1 MVGSAYPRSL
11 DRKKRIMGMASRIT
25 RLVPLGLLFVGGGG
39 PFEKLGLIR
48 EDKQTGTSAACFTV
62 ARVAALDD

>member
-39 PFEKLGLIR
+39 HLKSLVLSEKIN
-48 EDKQTGTSAACFTV
+48 KQ
-62 ARVAALDD
+62 ALLQPALQWQE